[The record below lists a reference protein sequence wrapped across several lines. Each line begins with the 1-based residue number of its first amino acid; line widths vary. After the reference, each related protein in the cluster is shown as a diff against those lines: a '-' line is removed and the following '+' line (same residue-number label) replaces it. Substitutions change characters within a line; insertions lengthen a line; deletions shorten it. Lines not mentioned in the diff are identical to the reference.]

1 MNMKAII
8 VGGVAGGAGTAA
20 RLRRNNET
28 AEIIMLEK
36 GPYISFA
43 NCGLPYYIGGVITD
57 KDELQL
63 QTPESFNARF
73 NVDVRVLHEVTAIDT
88 AARTVT
94 VQDLRNQTSYTESY
108 DVLVLSPGARPIL
121 PPISGYNLPHV
132 FTLRTIPDTYKIKD
146 FITEK
151 QPRRAA
157 IIGSGYIGVEM
168 AENLHHAGLQVAM
181 IEAQNHVIGSLDAD
195 MAALVHNEIRQNSV
209 ELYLESKVVA
219 IDQTGLTLEDGRR
232 IEADLVLM
240 SIGVQPETGFIK
252 GSGIELGPR
261 GELLIDDQM
270 KTSIPDVYALGD
282 AAVITNFVSGKK
294 MIIPLAS
301 PANKQA
307 RLVAD
312 IISGKNVRYTGT
324 QGTAIAQIFGQ
335 TVAVT
340 GESETSLQR
349 NGVAYHKSYTFSG
362 SNAGYYP
369 GAKTMTI
376 KLLYTDD
383 GHLLGAQIVGPKGVD
398 KRMDVLATAIRARM
412 TVYDLQELELAYAP
426 PFSSAKDPVNMAGY
440 VAANLLEGKSRLFYV
455 EDLAK
460 VTDADLL
467 LDVRTP
473 GEFQAGHLPGAVNI
487 PVDSL
492 RQRLAEIDPGKKV
505 YIYCGIGLRGYIA
518 QQILTAHGID
528 SLNLSGGYTLWKAI
542 DRDRQA
548 QAAAAVDCTH
558 CGAPK

>member
-1 MNMKAII
+1 MKAII

-20 RLRRNNET
+20 RLRRNNEQ
-28 AEIIMLEK
+28 AEIIMFEK

-63 QTPESFNARF
+63 QTPESFHARF
-73 NVDVRVLHEVTAIDT
+73 NIDVRVQNEVTAIDPQ
-88 AARTVT
+88 ARTVT
-94 VQDLRNQTSYTESY
+94 VLNHATGESYTESY

-121 PPISGYNLPHV
+121 PPISGASLPHV
-132 FTLRTIPDTYKIKD
+132 FTLRTIPDTYRIKA
-146 FITEK
+146 FIDER

-168 AENLHHAGLQVAM
+168 AENLHQAGVAVAM
-181 IEAQNHVIGSLDAD
+181 IEAQNHVIGSLDYD
-195 MAALVHNEIRQNSV
+195 MAAMVHNEIRNNGIA
-209 ELYLESKVVA
+209 LYLESKVVA
-219 IDQTGLTLEDGRR
+219 IDETSLTLEDGRR
-232 IEADLVLM
+232 IEADMVLM
-240 SIGVQPETGFIK
+240 SIGVQPETAFIQ
-252 GSGIELGPR
+252 GSGINLGPR

-270 KTSIPDVYALGD
+270 RTNLPDVYALGD
-282 AAVITNFVSGKK
+282 AAVITHFVSGKQ

-307 RLVAD
+307 RLTAD
-312 IISGKNVRYTGT
+312 IISGKKVRYTGT
-324 QGTAIAQIFGQ
+324 QGTAIAQVFGQ

-349 NGVAYHKSYTFSG
+349 NGIAYRKSYTFSG

-369 GAKTMTI
+369 GAKTMAI
-376 KLLYTDD
+376 KLMYADN
-383 GHLLGAQIVGPKGVD
+383 GQILGAQIVGPKGVD
-398 KRMDVLATAIRARM
+398 KRMDVLATAIRARL

-440 VAANLLEGKSRLFYV
+440 VAANVLDGMSQLFFP
-455 EDLAK
+455 EDLAD
-460 VTDADLL
+460 VTDDDLM

-473 GEFQAGHLPGAVNI
+473 GEYKAGHLPNAVNI

-492 RQRLAEIDPGKKV
+492 RERLGEIDASKKIF
-505 YIYCGIGLRGYIA
+505 IYCGIGLRGYVA
-518 QQILTAHGID
+518 QRILTAHGLA
-528 SLNLSGGYTLWKAI
+528 SKNLSGGYTLWSAL
-542 DRDRQA
+542 DRDRRA
-548 QAAAAVDCTH
+548 QAAAAVDCTP
-558 CGAPK
+558 CGTPQ